1 VGVGLRKPSFVLLAA
16 VWGGLV
22 CGGAARGW
30 LAPVLGIVIAATV
43 GLGFVSGGRTRL
55 LLLAAAFA
63 ALGVLRSP
71 EAGWNRAAVPQV
83 LAGTSG
89 APVVLEVKTPFL
101 AAECSET
108 AVALVEEVVAG
119 PTSLEGRRV
128 VLRGLDELPPPGGQ
142 RFRVRGEFTAPRARL
157 NPFGPDQ
164 VKRCARLGVVGAVD
178 VTSIRAPIPTW
189 PAGPISRFRERLE
202 NLIRT
207 SYPGEAAGMLEAMLL
222 GQRGHLDPRVET
234 VMLRAGTYHVI
245 SVSGLHVGIVL
256 YIISAFLSIL
266 ALPRCVL
273 SAISAAC
280 TVFYVIF
287 TGTPPS
293 AARSG
298 GLFLCAGVV
307 KALEWKVDLAN
318 CVCATGT
325 VLLLVLPHFAWDI
338 GFQLSLGA
346 VLGMA
351 MLAGRSDPGWP
362 SGAGRVSRLGR
373 LLTAGLV
380 VCLAAEAFTL
390 PVVLNDFGRASL
402 VAPLGNLI
410 MIPLTTLAIAGGMEG
425 AVALVFSERLAALFI
440 KGAAALTHLSIAGAE
455 FVARLPCALIY
466 VGRPGPARVVPYVAG
481 LAYLSFAGSPNARRA
496 NLLLLA
502 AFHVLMV
509 IPAPRTS
516 QDLLRVTFLYVGD
529 GDATLL
535 RMPGGQTVLVD
546 AGPDPGS
553 QGRSQSQ
560 VVSLLAIEGINRIDQ
575 VVVTHAHDDHYGGLT
590 SLVENVA
597 VGEILVGRL
606 EGEPEYLRA
615 LEVARAKG
623 IEVRTVGAG
632 DRWQCGRAQVTVLH
646 PRDAVGTG
654 PAADPNPASVVL
666 RVEMGDFALLLT
678 GDLTPDMGQALA
690 RDRTPADTL
699 GPVLPARNDLAAT
712 VLKAPHHGAPN
723 SVDRGFL
730 EACGACIAV
739 VSAGSKW
746 ASHPWPATLDLLE
759 ASGARTIVTSTDGA
773 VSLATDG
780 RVVEV
785 VTESGK
791 RLTLATC
798 RVPD

>member
-1 VGVGLRKPSFVLLAA
+1 VGVGLRQPSFVFLAA
-16 VWGGLV
+16 VWAGLI
-22 CGGAARGW
+22 CGRAAGNW
-30 LAPVLGIVIAATV
+30 LAPVLGLVVAAAV
-43 GLGFVSGGRTRL
+43 GLGFAGGQRTRL
-55 LLLAAAFA
+55 ALLAVAFA

-71 EAGWNRAAVPQV
+71 EAGWNRTPVPQV
-83 LAGTSG
+83 LARASG
-89 APVVLEVKTPFL
+89 VPVVLEVKTPFL
-101 AAECSET
+101 AADCSESAT
-108 AVALVEEVVAG
+108 GLVEQVVAG
-119 PTSLEGRRV
+119 PTALTGRRV
-128 VLRGLDELPPPGGQ
+128 ILRGLGDLRPPGSA
-142 RFRVRGEFTAPRARL
+142 RFRVRGEFTVPRARL

-164 VKRCARLGVVGAVD
+164 VQRCERLGVVGAVD
-178 VTSIRAPIPTW
+178 VTSLKAPSRTW
-189 PAGPISRFRERLE
+189 PAGPISDFRERLE

-207 SYPGEAAGMLEAMLL
+207 AYPGEASGMLEAMLL
-222 GQRGHLDPRVET
+222 GQRDRLEPRVET

-266 ALPRCVL
+266 ALPRCIL
-273 SAISAAC
+273 AAISAAC

-298 GLFLCAGVV
+298 GLFLTAGLV

-325 VLLLVLPHFAWDI
+325 GLLLVLPHFAWDI

-351 MLAGRSDPGWP
+351 MLAGGTDPGWP
-362 SGAGRVSRLGR
+362 SGTSRVSRLGR
-373 LLTAGLV
+373 HLTAGLV

-390 PVVLNDFGRASL
+390 PVILNDFGRASL

-425 AVALVFSERLAALFI
+425 AVALMFSERLAALFI
-440 KGAAALTHLSIAGAE
+440 KGAAAVTHLSIVGTE
-455 FVARLPCALIY
+455 LVTRLPCALVY
-466 VGRPGPARVVPYVAG
+466 VGRPGPARMVPYVVG
-481 LAYLSFAGSPNARRA
+481 LVYLSLVGARKARRA
-496 NLLLLA
+496 NLLLLV
-502 AFHVLMV
+502 AFHALMV
-509 IPAPRTS
+509 IPAPRVN
-516 QDLLRVTFLYVGD
+516 QDLLRATFLYVGD

-575 VVVTHAHDDHYGGLT
+575 VVVTHAHDDHYGGLA
-590 SLVENVA
+590 SLLENVA
-597 VGEILVGRL
+597 VGEVLVGRL
-606 EGEPEYLRA
+606 EGESEYLRV
-615 LEVARAKG
+615 LELARARG
-623 IEVRTVGAG
+623 IEVRTVEAG
-632 DRWQCGRAQVTVLH
+632 DQWQCGRARVTVLH
-646 PRDAVGTG
+646 PRGAVGTG
-654 PAADPNPASVVL
+654 LAADPNPTSVVL

-678 GDLTPDMGQALA
+678 GDLTPEIGQVLA
-690 RDRTPADTL
+690 RDRVAADTL
-699 GPVLPARNDLAAT
+699 GAVLPARRDLAAT

-723 SVDRGFL
+723 SIDPSFL
-730 EACGACIAV
+730 KACGARIAV

-746 ASHPWPATLDLLE
+746 ASHPWPATLDMLK
-759 ASGARTIVTSTDGA
+759 ASGARTLVTSTDGA
-773 VSLATDG
+773 VSLVTDG

-791 RLTLATC
+791 RLTLSTC